1 MEIETPFRK
10 QCWINSIW
18 KKLQNNN
25 KKNGPLLHTTYRNQ
39 VKIITNLKI
48 KFKIM
53 TLLEETEE
61 NTDIEEDI
69 GQMFANFGVGK
80 CVFDRMQKYEP
91 YKKKKRIN

>member
-1 MEIETPFRK
+1 
-10 QCWINSIW
+10 
-18 KKLQNNN
+18 
-25 KKNGPLLHTTYRNQ
+25 
-39 VKIITNLKI
+39 
-48 KFKIM
+48 M